1 MMVVSGTIHVHLQ
14 TVKSYTFR
22 CLITVL
28 LYTCFNLIYLCA
40 ADLESGLD
48 EKEGV
53 TGATHEEEKM
63 SMQNDADLPESKE
76 EEINTLSLKQ
86 AEIREYNH
94 FESIYM
100 LYHCN
105 FHRHKHNFS
114 LFLSF
119 LQENLV
125 FSTKLVFR
133 TFSPYRNDQRG
144 KQWETWAA
152 GDDPCLQSTCPAH
165 VC

>member
-1 MMVVSGTIHVHLQ
+1 MVVSGTIHVHLK

-22 CLITVL
+22 CLTTVL

-48 EKEGV
+48 EKEGGM
-53 TGATHEEEKM
+53 GATHEEEKM

-94 FESIYM
+94 FISIYM
-100 LYHCN
+100 LYWCN

-114 LFLSF
+114 LFPSLF
-119 LQENLV
+119 PTRELV
-125 FSTKLVFR
+125 FLYK
-133 TFSPYRNDQRG
+133 
-144 KQWETWAA
+144 A
-152 GDDPCLQSTCPAH
+152 CLSYI
-165 VC
+165 